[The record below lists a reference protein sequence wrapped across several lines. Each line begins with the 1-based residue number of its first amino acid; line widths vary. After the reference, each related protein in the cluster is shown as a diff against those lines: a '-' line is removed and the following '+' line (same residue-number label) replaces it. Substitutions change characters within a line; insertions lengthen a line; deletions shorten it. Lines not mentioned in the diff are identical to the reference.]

1 MALNSLAENTTYF
14 DTLEWLIGNMQALL
28 SNLPAP
34 SVSEETNNMALL
46 NSLTSKYIAK
56 SHEIV
61 TQVIWLIHLWG
72 HLDFGVDWFRMPTE
86 AGCNGFISIVF
97 HVISYLNKSLLVSKI
112 QPQMT
117 KKRNGSSIYTSLP
130 MYPSKYRLF
139 FF

>member
-34 SVSEETNNMALL
+34 SVSEEANNMTLL

-61 TQVIWLIHLWG
+61 TQVIWLIHLDIWILG
-72 HLDFGVDWFRMPTE
+72 
-86 AGCNGFISIVF
+86 
-97 HVISYLNKSLLVSKI
+97 
-112 QPQMT
+112 
-117 KKRNGSSIYTSLP
+117 
-130 MYPSKYRLF
+130 
-139 FF
+139 